1 MGLPALRHEA
11 HHEAEPLRPALRVV
25 RHSEQKRPAPRPAA
39 RPATRTAARAAA
51 SAKRA
56 YLSFV
61 VLVGLVAVLGIG
73 RVWLSAAAAQTS
85 IEAASIESN
94 IAAAQNEGNMLEVS
108 KSALATPSRVEAV
121 AVQSLGMARP
131 TSSTSLD
138 LASVPAD
145 NGSDEVKTA
154 GIGSGMISGMLTK
167 AMSVTA
173 GEAQQLLVG
182 DVGLS
187 TN

>member
-11 HHEAEPLRPALRVV
+11 QHEAEPLRPTLRVV
-25 RHSEQKRPAPRPAA
+25 RHAEQPRKAPRSSTRPSA
-39 RPATRTAARAAA
+39 RSAS

-56 YLSFV
+56 YMSFV
-61 VLVGLVAVLGIG
+61 VLVGVVALLGIG

-85 IEAASIESN
+85 IKAESLQGQ
-94 IAAAQNEGNMLEVS
+94 IAAAQNEGNMLEVR
-108 KSALATPSRVEAV
+108 KSALATPSRVKAL
-121 AVQSLGMARP
+121 AAQSLGMAP
-131 TSSTSLD
+131 PSSSSSLD
-138 LASVPAD
+138 LASVPIGT
-145 NGSDEVKTA
+145 GSSSTVA
-154 GIGSGMISGMLTK
+154 SGGSGVVTGMLAK

-187 TN
+187 TD